1 MKSHYKLVAL
11 FSTIL
16 FFSFLVADFTSGVQ
30 TTFSV
35 FMKLAAL
42 AGVLY
47 GMVKA
52 SIEKHKLATV
62 VVVTP
67 SAAPQPTVIVAPAAP
82 VTQTIVQPVMV
93 EQMLPQQPLVEP
105 IVVTPQPA
113 MRVEPIIV
121 ERKVEAPIEAPKVVQ
136 QTIEQ
141 NIQVVVQTPKAEPK
155 VEKVEA
161 PKMEVVKEVIKV
173 EAPKPA
179 PAPAPVV
186 VVVKAPEAP
195 KVNLVEEMRALL
207 TPGMNISDIL
217 KLAEQYYPDVNL
229 KQVNELLSSE
239 SDEQKTLALWLLIN
253 RFKKASA
260 GAKREIFNFYITH
273 RKHVNNW
280 NLVDLGARN
289 VVGEYLLT
297 DSAEEATLK
306 KFADNESVW
315 DRRTLVMSTHPF
327 IAQSKNDYVFS
338 VLELLIADQ
347 EDLIQSSLGWVLK
360 ELYKQD
366 PNQAVSFIQQ
376 NFVRLSKQAIRIGT
390 ERMAKEERKPYLRGE
405 IPLTQSLMT
414 SIV

>member
-1 MKSHYKLVAL
+1 MKSNYKLVAL

-30 TTFSV
+30 TGFSV

-47 GMVKA
+47 GMVQA
-52 SIEKHKLATV
+52 SIEKHKPV
-62 VVVTP
+62 VVVAQAP
-67 SAAPQPTVIVAPAAP
+67 AAPQPVVVVAPVAPAP
-82 VTQTIVQPVMV
+82 QSVVVQAPVMV

-105 IVVTPQPA
+105 IVVTPQPTA
-113 MRVEPIIV
+113 ERVEPIV
-121 ERKVEAPIEAPKVVQ
+121 VQEKVEVQ
-136 QTIEQ
+136 QVTPQKIEQ
-141 NIQVVVQTPKAEPK
+141 KIEVVIQAPKAEVPK
-155 VEKVEA
+155 PTPASEPA
-161 PKMEVVKEVIKV
+161 PVKAEVVKEVIKEV
-173 EAPKPA
+173 IKAEAPK
-179 PAPAPVV
+179 
-186 VVVKAPEAP
+186 APEPP
-195 KVNLVEEMRALL
+195 KTNLVEVMRALL

-217 KLAEQYYPDVNL
+217 KLAEQYYPEVNL

-253 RFKKASA
+253 RFKKASP

-289 VVGEYLLT
+289 IVGEYLLT
-297 DSAEEATLK
+297 DSKEEEVIK

-327 IAQSKNDYVFS
+327 IAQSKHEYVFS
-338 VLELLIADQ
+338 VMELLIADQ
-347 EDLIQSSLGWVLK
+347 EDLIQSSIGWVLK

-366 PNQAVSFIQQ
+366 ANQALNFIQQ
-376 NFVRLSKQAIRIGT
+376 NFSKLSKQAIRIGT

-405 IPLTQSLMT
+405 IPLTQSMMT